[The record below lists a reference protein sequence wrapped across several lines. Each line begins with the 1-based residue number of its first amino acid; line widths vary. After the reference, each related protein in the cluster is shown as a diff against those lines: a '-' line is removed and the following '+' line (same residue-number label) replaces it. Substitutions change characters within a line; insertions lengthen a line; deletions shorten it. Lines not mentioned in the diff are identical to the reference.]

1 MVMPKRQP
9 ESIVSV
15 DKAQESQALRDQRG
29 LIRALLDPACYSHP
43 AVDIRVIETHISF
56 VILTDAYAYKIKKSV
71 DLGFLDFTTLAK
83 RRFYCEE
90 ELRLNARL
98 APELYLEVVQ
108 IGGTADAPKVG
119 GSGTAIEYAV
129 KMREFPQQAQ
139 LDRALARGALSARH
153 VDALAARIAAFH
165 LDAPR
170 ASFEVDASRAD
181 NHARHGTSEAIGAAA
196 AQNFE
201 QMRAVEVPTDCRSL
215 IDGVEAWSRE
225 AHQRLKQVFR
235 NRQRDGW
242 VRECHGDLHLGNIVL
257 LDDEP
262 RAFDC
267 IEFEPEFRWID
278 VISDVAFLVMDL
290 HAADQTG
297 FAARFLNAYLEST
310 GDYGG
315 LQVLRYYLVYRA
327 MVRAKI
333 SLLRATQLAAG
344 NAEARASQQQARR
357 YLALAA
363 GYARPRG
370 SFVAITHGFSGSG
383 KTTLSQALLE
393 LSGAIRVRSDVE
405 RKRLHGLAP
414 AQRGDGA
421 IDEGL
426 YGSAATDATY
436 QRLRELA
443 QIIVDAGYGVIIDAT
458 FLKRAQRDIFRA
470 LAKRAGIP
478 FAIIDFVASECA
490 LRDRV
495 AARSRQGDDASDAD
509 MAVLEHQLHTH
520 QPLQADELDFI
531 FQYDT
536 SRSTAQAQQALT
548 WSPLLRRLTIP
559 FDNTGVRPPLITN

>member
-1 MVMPKRQP
+1 MPERQP
-9 ESIVSV
+9 ESTVAV
-15 DKAQESQALRDQRG
+15 DKEQDSQALREQRR
-29 LIRALLDPACYSHP
+29 LIRALLEPACHAHP
-43 AVDIRVIETHISF
+43 VVDIRVIETHISF
-56 VILTDAYAYKIKKSV
+56 VILTGAYAYKIKKSV
-71 DLGFLDFTTLAK
+71 DLGFLDFTTLAN

-139 LDRALARGALSARH
+139 LDRALARGALSTRH

-165 LDAPR
+165 FDAPR
-170 ASFEVDASRAD
+170 ASLEPDAFRAD
-181 NHARHGTSEAIGAAA
+181 KYARHGTPEAIGAAA

-201 QMRAVEVPTDCRSL
+201 QMRAVGIATNCRSL
-215 IDGVEAWSRE
+215 IDDVEAWSQK
-225 AHQRLKQVFR
+225 AHQRLKQVFH
-235 NRQRDGW
+235 NRRRDGW
-242 VRECHGDLHLGNIVL
+242 VRECHGDLHLRNIVL

-278 VISDVAFLVMDL
+278 VMSDIAFLIMDL
-290 HAADQTG
+290 HAADRAG

-333 SLLRATQLAAG
+333 SLLRAAQLAAG
-344 NAEARASQQQARR
+344 SAEARVSQQQARR
-357 YLALAA
+357 YLELAA

-370 SFVAITHGFSGSG
+370 RFVAITHGFSGSG

-405 RKRLHGLAP
+405 RKRLHSLAP
-414 AQRGDGA
+414 TQRGRGA

-426 YGSAATDATY
+426 YRSAATDATY

-443 QIIVDAGYGVIIDAT
+443 QIIVDAGHGVIVDAT
-458 FLKRAQRDIFRA
+458 FLKRAQRDIFRV
-470 LAKRAGIP
+470 LAERAGTP
-478 FAIIDFVASECA
+478 FAIVDFVVNECV

-509 MAVLEHQLHTH
+509 MAVLEHQLQTH

-531 FQYDT
+531 FQYDA
-536 SRSTAQAQQALT
+536 SRPTTQAQQAST
-548 WSPLLRRLTIP
+548 WSPLLQRLTVP
-559 FDNTGVRPPLITN
+559 FDDTGVIPPPVTD